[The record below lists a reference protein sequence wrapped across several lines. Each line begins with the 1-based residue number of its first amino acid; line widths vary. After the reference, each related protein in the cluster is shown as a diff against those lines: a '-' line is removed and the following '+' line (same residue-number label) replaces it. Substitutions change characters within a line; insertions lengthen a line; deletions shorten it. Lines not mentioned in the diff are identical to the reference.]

1 MTRVSS
7 PSGTRERTDIGVT
20 TKKRM
25 IMEEVIDNI
34 MEYIKKKTDDFTYMD
49 QTMIYDELAG
59 RLDDMSADALKNE
72 YLTNNVEVME
82 HE

>member
-1 MTRVSS
+1 MSS
-7 PSGTRERTDIGVT
+7 PSGMTEPRNTGVT

-34 MEYIKKKTDDFTYMD
+34 MAYIKKKTDDFTYMD

-59 RLDDMSADALKNE
+59 RLDGMSADALKNE

>member
-1 MTRVSS
+1 
-7 PSGTRERTDIGVT
+7 
-20 TKKRM
+20 
-25 IMEEVIDNI
+25 MEEVIDNI

-72 YLTNNVEVME
+72 YLNNME
-82 HE
+82 GTENE